1 MYSATDVADFII
13 HYGQKKKYD
22 ISNDRLQLFL
32 YFVQKDYALTGSKC
46 FGEEVNPGEN
56 GPVVPSVNEK
66 YREYADKTIPN
77 PEKVPEI
84 EKNDQIEI
92 QAVVDKYE
100 WFSTDF
106 LQFHAQ
112 NEMGQQ
118 QPADSEQIQ
127 F

>member
-13 HYGQKKKYD
+13 CYGHKKKYD
-22 ISNDRLQLFL
+22 IANDRLQLFL
-32 YFVQKDYALTGSKC
+32 YFVQRDYALIGNKC
-46 FGEEVNPGEN
+46 FDEEINLGEN

-66 YREYADKTIPN
+66 YREYADKTIPA

-84 EKNDQIEI
+84 NRNDQREI
-92 QAVVDKYE
+92 QMVVDKYE

-106 LQFHAQ
+106 LQLHAK

-118 QPADSEQIQ
+118 QPVDSKQL
-127 F
+127 FF